1 MKKILSISFIALL
14 TATSLLAQKEV
25 NKQLN
30 PLITGVPSLS
40 ITPDSR
46 AGGMGDVGAATAPD
60 INSQF
65 WNPSKY
71 PFMESSAGFSVSY
84 TPWLSKLVS
93 DINLGYLAGYWKFDD
108 IQSVSSS
115 LRYFSLGSIKLVGER
130 QGEDYGEAQPNEL
143 AFDLAYARKL
153 SENLS
158 ASVAFRYIRSDLNN
172 GLNATGGG
180 TPMYPG
186 SAFGA
191 DVSAY
196 YQTPIAISTGESYLS
211 FGMNISNI
219 GSKISYDQNETSI
232 FIPTN
237 LRLGGSYD
245 YPFDDYNKISISAD
259 INKLLVPT
267 PIKRAEGE
275 NDAEFDK
282 RRNEYNQTGPI
293 AGIFKSFGDA
303 PGGMS
308 EELKEIMWS
317 IGAEYTYNNQ
327 FFVRG
332 GYFNEN
338 ELKGN
343 RKYFTMGVGF
353 KLNIFQLDAS
363 YLISSAQTNP
373 LDQTLRFTL
382 GFDLNGINNLM
393 R

>member
-1 MKKILSISFIALL
+1 MKKILSISLITLFA
-14 TATSLLAQKEV
+14 TASIWAQKEV

-65 WNPSKY
+65 WNPAKY
-71 PFMESSAGFSVSY
+71 AFMESPAGVSVSY

-108 IQSVSSS
+108 IQSVSTS
-115 LRYFSLGSIKLVGER
+115 LRYFSLGEIKLVGER
-130 QGEDYGEAQPNEL
+130 EGENYGTAQPNEL

-153 SENLS
+153 SEKFS

-172 GLNATGGG
+172 GLNATGGAD
-180 TPMYPG
+180 PMYPG

-191 DVSAY
+191 DIAGY
-196 YQTPIAISTGESYLS
+196 YQTPITVSTGNSYLS
-211 FGMNISNI
+211 LGLNISNI
-219 GSKISYDQNETSI
+219 GSKISYDKNETSI

-237 LRLGGSYD
+237 FRLGASYD

-267 PIKRAEGE
+267 PIKRMDGE
-275 NDAEFDK
+275 SDADFDK
-282 RRNEYNQTGPI
+282 RRNEYNQMGPI

-308 EELKEIMWS
+308 EELKEVMWS
-317 IGAEYTYNNQ
+317 LGAEYSYNNQ

-338 ELKGN
+338 EFKGN

-363 YLISSAQTNP
+363 YLISSAQSNP

-393 R
+393 K